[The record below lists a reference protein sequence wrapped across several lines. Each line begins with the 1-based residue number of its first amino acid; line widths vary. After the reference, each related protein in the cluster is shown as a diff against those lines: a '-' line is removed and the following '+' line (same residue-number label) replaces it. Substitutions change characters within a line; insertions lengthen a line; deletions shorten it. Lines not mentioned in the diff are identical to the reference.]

1 MTGNDSAPRSLA
13 DDLRARADDE
23 LAALLRARPDLLV
36 PVPADVSQLASRST
50 TRASTVRALDR
61 LDRFTLQVVDALVIL
76 PPPVRQAD
84 LRTALGVTA
93 ADVEK
98 ALVTLR
104 TQALLWGADDDLR
117 LPRIVHEI
125 VGPHPAGLGPPAR
138 QALLA
143 LSPFRLT
150 TVLAGLGL
158 TPVGDHAGNVDAV
171 VGLLADKAALAS
183 LLTELTDDARSALAA
198 LTPGPPTGRIDDAL
212 REVDRTTARTPI
224 DLLLS
229 VGLLVPVDSTTVV
242 LPREV
247 ALHLRGGR
255 VNTDPQTAPPAPS
268 VTERAPVTV
277 DRTAGAGA
285 FDLTRKVELLLD
297 TWATEPPPVLRTGG
311 LGVRDLRRL
320 PDLLDTDEAG
330 AALIA
335 EVAFAAGLVAASDE
349 VDEVWLPTP
358 DFDAWRREDPA
369 RRWAVLAQAWLT
381 TSRVAGLA
389 GSRDEKDRPIAPLGR
404 DLERPAAPEVRR
416 LVLEE
421 LAGLPAGWAPELVAV
436 LAALQWR
443 RPRRAGRFRDDLVRW
458 TLREAE
464 QLGVTGMGALASFVR
479 PFLEGRAGDRAVTAA
494 AESVRTSLP
503 QPLDHVLLQADLT
516 AVAPGPLRADLER
529 ELNLV
534 SDVESRGGASVH
546 RFTAGSL
553 RRALDAG
560 RSAAD
565 VHAFLTTISRTPVP
579 QPLTYLVDDVARTH
593 GQLRV
598 GTASAFVRCDD
609 QAVLAAIMADSRSG
623 SLGLRR
629 LAPTVLASS
638 VAANTLVER
647 LRQLGFSPVPE
658 AADGSIVIG
667 RVEPRRATTRFA
679 PRPALAE
686 LAAPEETLL
695 GAAVRALRAGD
706 RSRLQR
712 PVDGGSGGAGRLGRT
727 TAAATVADL
736 RDALEA
742 GSTIWIGYVDQDGAT
757 TERLVDPARLEGGW
771 LSAFDH
777 RSGEVRSF
785 AVHRISG
792 VAPVDAA

>member
-13 DDLRARADDE
+13 DDLRACADDE

-36 PVPADVSQLASRST
+36 PVPADVSQLASRAT
-50 TRASTVRALDR
+50 TRASAVRALDR
-61 LDRFTLQVVDALVIL
+61 MDRFTLQVVDALLIL
-76 PPPVRQAD
+76 SAPMSP
-84 LRTALGVTA
+84 
-93 ADVEK
+93 ADVRGSLGAPAAAVDD
-98 ALVTLR
+98 ALATLR
-104 TQALLWGADDDLR
+104 TQALLWGTDDDLR

-143 LSPFRLT
+143 LSPSRL
-150 TVLAGLGL
+150 ASIMDGLGL
-158 TPVGDHAGNVDAV
+158 TPAGDHAGNVDTVA
-171 VGLLADKAALAS
+171 GALTDPAALGA
-183 LLTELTDDARSALAA
+183 LLDGLTDDARSALAA

-212 REVDRTTARTPI
+212 REVHRATARTPI
-224 DLLLS
+224 DQLLA

-247 ALHLRGGR
+247 ALRLRGGR
-255 VNTDPQTAPPAPS
+255 VHTDLQLAPPTPS
-268 VTERAPVTV
+268 VTERSPDIV

-285 FDLTRKVELLLD
+285 FDLTRKIELLLD
-297 TWATEPPPVLRTGG
+297 TWAAEPPPVLRTGG

-320 PDLLDTDEAG
+320 PELLDTDEAG

-335 EVAFAAGLVAASDE
+335 EVAYAAGLVAVGDNA
-349 VDEVWLPTP
+349 DEVWLPTP
-358 DFDAWRREDPA
+358 EFDAWRREDPS
-369 RRWAVLAQAWLT
+369 RRWAVLVQAWLT
-381 TSRVAGLA
+381 TSRVAGVA
-389 GSRDEKDRPIAPLGR
+389 GTRDEKDRPIPPLGR

-421 LAGLPAGWAPELVAV
+421 LSRLPAGWAPDLVGV
-436 LAALQWR
+436 LAALRWR
-443 RPRRAGRFRDDLVRW
+443 RPRRAGRFRDDLARW

-464 QLGVTGMGALASFVR
+464 QLGLTGMGALASFAR
-479 PFLEGRAGDRAVTAA
+479 PLLEGRSGDRVVAA
-494 AESVRTSLP
+494 AADAVRTSLP

-516 AVAPGPLRADLER
+516 AIAPGPLRADLER
-529 ELNLV
+529 ELSLL

-560 RSAAD
+560 RTASD
-565 VHAFLTTISRTPVP
+565 VHAFLATISRTPVP

-598 GTASAFVRCDD
+598 GAASAFVRCDD
-609 QAVLAAIMADSRSG
+609 EAVLAAIMADPRSA
-623 SLGLRR
+623 SLSLRR

-638 VAANTLVER
+638 IAANTLVER

-667 RVEPRRATTRFA
+667 RAEPRRATRFA
-679 PRPALAE
+679 PRSALAE
-686 LAAPEETLL
+686 LSAPEETLL

-706 RSRLQR
+706 RSRAER
-712 PVDGGSGGAGRLGRT
+712 PADGARGRLGRT
-727 TAAATVADL
+727 TAATTLADL
-736 RDALEA
+736 REALETGA
-742 GSTIWIGYVDQDGAT
+742 TVWIGYVDQHGAT
-757 TERLVDPARLEGGW
+757 TERLVDPARIEGGW

>member
-36 PVPADVSQLASRST
+36 PVPADVSQLASRAT
-50 TRASTVRALDR
+50 TRASAVRALDR
-61 LDRFTLQVVDALVIL
+61 LDRFTLQVVDALIIL
-76 PPPVRQAD
+76 PAPVSPAG
-84 LRTALGVTA
+84 LRAALGARA
-93 ADVEK
+93 AVVDD
-98 ALVTLR
+98 ALGTLR
-104 TQALLWGADDDLR
+104 TQALVWGPDDDLR

-143 LSPFRLT
+143 LSPSRLASIM
-150 TVLAGLGL
+150 AGLGL
-158 TPVGDHAGNVDAV
+158 TPAADHAGNVDVVAAV
-171 VGLLADKAALAS
+171 LTDPSSLTALLD
-183 LLTELTDDARSALAA
+183 ELTDDARSALAA

-212 REVDRTTARTPI
+212 REVHRETARTPI
-224 DLLLS
+224 DLLLA

-247 ALHLRGGR
+247 ALQLRGGR
-255 VNTDPQTAPPAPS
+255 VHTEPQPAPPTPP
-268 VTERAPVTV
+268 VTERAPDTV

-297 TWATEPPPVLRTGG
+297 TWAAEPPPVLRTGG

-335 EVAFAAGLVAASDE
+335 EAAYAAGLLAVGNA
-349 VDEVWLPTP
+349 DEVWLPTP
-358 DFDAWRREDPA
+358 EFDAWRREDPS

-389 GSRDEKDRPIAPLGR
+389 GSRDEKDRPIPPLGR

-416 LVLEE
+416 LALEE
-421 LAGLPAGWAPELVAV
+421 LAGLPAGWAPDLVGV

-464 QLGVTGMGALASFVR
+464 QLGLTGMGALASFAR
-479 PFLEGRAGDRAVTAA
+479 PFLEGRSGERAVTAA
-494 AESVRTSLP
+494 ADAVRSSLP

-516 AVAPGPLRADLER
+516 AIAPGPLRADLER
-529 ELNLV
+529 ELSLL

-560 RSAAD
+560 RTAAD
-565 VHAFLTTISRTPVP
+565 VHAFLATISRTPVP

-598 GTASAFVRCDD
+598 GAASAFVRCDD
-609 QAVLAAIMADSRSG
+609 EAVLAAIMADPRSS

-638 VAANTLVER
+638 IAANTLVER
-647 LRQLGFSPVPE
+647 LRLLGFSPVPE

-667 RVEPRRATTRFA
+667 HSEPRRSTTRFA
-679 PRPALAE
+679 PRPGLAE
-686 LAAPEETLL
+686 LTAPEETLL

-706 RSRLQR
+706 RSRAER
-712 PVDGGSGGAGRLGRT
+712 PADGARGHLGRT
-727 TAAATVADL
+727 TAATTLADL
-736 RDALEA
+736 REALET
-742 GSTIWIGYVDQDGAT
+742 GTTVWIGYVDQHGAT
-757 TERLVDPARLEGGW
+757 TERLVDPARIDGGW

>member
-36 PVPADVSQLASRST
+36 PVPADVSQLASRAT
-50 TRASTVRALDR
+50 TRASAVRALDR
-61 LDRFTLQVVDALVIL
+61 LDRFTLQVVDALVIV
-76 PPPVRQAD
+76 PAPVSPDDVRM
-84 LRTALGVTA
+84 ALGVEDA
-93 ADVEK
+93 AVEK

-104 TQALLWGADDDLR
+104 TQALLWGSDDDLR

-143 LSPFRLT
+143 LAPSRLA
-150 TVLAGLGL
+150 VVMSGLGL
-158 TPVGDHAGNVDAV
+158 SATGDHAGNVDTVAALLSDRPALTA
-171 VGLLADKAALAS
+171 LLA
-183 LLTELTDDARSALAA
+183 ELTDDARSALDA

-212 REVDRTTARTPI
+212 RQADRATARTPI

-247 ALHLRGGR
+247 ALHLRGGL
-255 VNTDPQTAPPAPS
+255 VHAEAQPAPPVPA

-297 TWATEPPPVLRTGG
+297 TWASEPPPVLRTGG

-335 EVAFAAGLVAASDE
+335 EVAYAAGLVSASEDL
-349 VDEVWLPTP
+349 DEVWLPTP
-358 DFDAWRREDPA
+358 EFDAWRREDPA
-369 RRWAVLAQAWLT
+369 RRWAVLAHAWLS

-421 LAGLPAGWAPELVAV
+421 LAGLPAGWAPDLVGV
-436 LAALQWR
+436 LAVLQWR

-464 QLGVTGMGALASFVR
+464 QLGLTGMGALASFAR
-479 PFLEGRAGDRAVTAA
+479 PFLEGRAGERAVVAA
-494 AESVRTSLP
+494 AEAVRASLP

-516 AVAPGPLRADLER
+516 AIAPGPLRTDLER
-529 ELNLV
+529 ELSLI

-565 VHAFLTTISRTPVP
+565 VHAFLAAISRTPVP

-609 QAVLAAIMADSRSG
+609 ETVLAAIMADPRSS

-638 VAANTLVER
+638 IAANSLVER

-667 RVEPRRATTRFA
+667 RSMPRRATTRFA
-679 PRPALAE
+679 PRAALAE
-686 LAAPEETLL
+686 LTAPEETLL

-706 RSRLQR
+706 RSRAEG
-712 PVDGGSGGAGRLGRT
+712 PADGTPARLGRT
-727 TAAATVADL
+727 TAAATLADL
-736 RDALEA
+736 RDALETGA
-742 GSTIWIGYVDQDGAT
+742 TVWIGYVDQHGAT
-757 TERLVDPARLEGGW
+757 TERLVDPARIEGGW

-792 VAPVDAA
+792 VAPVGAA

>member
-36 PVPADVSQLASRST
+36 PVPADVSQLASRAT
-50 TRASTVRALDR
+50 TRASAVRALDR
-61 LDRFTLQVVDALVIL
+61 LDRFTLQVVDALMIL
-76 PPPVRQAD
+76 PAPASVGG
-84 LRTALGVTA
+84 LRAALG
-93 ADVEK
+93 ADVDE
-98 ALVTLR
+98 ALTALR
-104 TQALLWGADDDLR
+104 TQALVWGPDDDLR
-117 LPRIVHEI
+117 LPRIVYEI

-143 LSPFRLT
+143 LSPSRL
-150 TVLAGLGL
+150 AAIMDGLGL
-158 TPVGDHAGNVDAV
+158 SPAGTHAADVDAV
-171 VGLLADKAALAS
+171 AAALTDPAALTA
-183 LLTELTDDARSALAA
+183 LLDDLTDDARSALAA

-212 REVDRTTARTPI
+212 REVHRATARTPI
-224 DLLLS
+224 DLLLAA
-229 VGLLVPVDSTTVV
+229 GLLVPVDGTTVV

-255 VNTDPQTAPPAPS
+255 VHTDLQLAPPTPT
-268 VTERAPVTV
+268 VTERTPDIV

-297 TWATEPPPVLRTGG
+297 TWAADPPPVLRTGG

-335 EVAFAAGLVAASDE
+335 EVAYAAGLVSVGDDH
-349 VDEVWLPTP
+349 DEVWLPTP
-358 DFDAWRREDPA
+358 EFDAWRRDEPP
-369 RRWAVLAQAWLT
+369 RRWAVLVQGWLT

-389 GSRDEKDRPIAPLGR
+389 GSRDEKDRPIPPLGR

-416 LVLEE
+416 LALAE
-421 LAGLPAGWAPELVAV
+421 LAALPAGWAPDLVGV

-464 QLGVTGMGALASFVR
+464 QLGLTGMGAFASFAR
-479 PFLEGRAGDRAVTAA
+479 PFLEGRAAERVVAA
-494 AESVRTSLP
+494 AADAVRPSLP

-516 AVAPGPLRADLER
+516 AIAPGPLRADLER
-529 ELNLV
+529 ELNLL

-560 RSAAD
+560 RTAAD
-565 VHAFLTTISRTPVP
+565 VHAFLATISRTPVP

-598 GTASAFVRCDD
+598 GAASAFVRCDD
-609 QAVLAAIMADSRSG
+609 EATLAAIVADPRSS

-638 VAANTLVER
+638 IAANTLVER

-667 RVEPRRATTRFA
+667 RTEPRRASARFA
-679 PRPALAE
+679 SRSALTE
-686 LAAPEETLL
+686 IAAPEETLL

-706 RSRLQR
+706 RSRAER
-712 PVDGGSGGAGRLGRT
+712 PANGTPGRLGRT
-727 TAAATVADL
+727 TAATTLADL
-736 RDALEA
+736 REAL
-742 GSTIWIGYVDQDGAT
+742 GTGTTVWIGYVDQHGAT
-757 TERLVDPARLEGGW
+757 TERLVDPARIDGGW

>member
-36 PVPADVSQLASRST
+36 PVPADVSQLASRAT
-50 TRASTVRALDR
+50 TRASAVRALDR
-61 LDRFTLQVVDALVIL
+61 LDRFALQVLDALLIL
-76 PPPVRQAD
+76 PAPLSPADVRG
-84 LRTALGVTA
+84 ALGAPA
-93 ADVEK
+93 AAVDG
-98 ALVTLR
+98 ALATMR
-104 TQALLWGADDDLR
+104 TQGLLWGPDDDLR
-117 LPRIVHEI
+117 LPRVVHEI

-143 LSPFRLT
+143 LSPSRL
-150 TVLAGLGL
+150 ASIMDGLGL
-158 TPVGDHAGNVDAV
+158 TPSGEHADDAAAAAGV
-171 VGLLADKAALAS
+171 LADSGTLAT
-183 LLTELTDDARSALAA
+183 LLDELTDDARSALAA

-212 REVDRTTARTPI
+212 REVHRETARTPI
-224 DLLLS
+224 DLLLA

-255 VNTDPQTAPPAPS
+255 VHTEPQPAQPAPA
-268 VTERAPVTV
+268 VTERSPDTV

-285 FDLTRKVELLLD
+285 YDLTRKVELLLD
-297 TWATEPPPVLRTGG
+297 TWAADPPPVLRTGG

-320 PDLLDTDEAG
+320 PELLDTDEAG

-335 EVAFAAGLVAASDE
+335 EVAYAAGLVAVGDDADE
-349 VDEVWLPTP
+349 MWLPTP
-358 DFDAWRREDPA
+358 EFDAWRREEPS
-369 RRWAVLAQAWLT
+369 RRWAVLVQAWLA

-389 GSRDEKDRPIAPLGR
+389 GTRDEKDRPIPPLGR

-416 LVLEE
+416 LALEVL
-421 LAGLPAGWAPELVAV
+421 AALPAGWAPDLVGV

-464 QLGVTGMGALASFVR
+464 QLGLTGMGALASFAR
-479 PFLEGRAGDRAVTAA
+479 PLLEGRNGERVVTAA
-494 AESVRTSLP
+494 AEAVRASLP

-529 ELNLV
+529 ELSLL

-560 RSAAD
+560 RTASD
-565 VHAFLTTISRTPVP
+565 VHTFLATISRTPVP

-598 GTASAFVRCDD
+598 GVASAFVRCDD
-609 QAVLAAIMADSRSG
+609 EAVLAAIMADPRSS
-623 SLGLRR
+623 SLGLRL

-638 VAANTLVER
+638 IAAGTLVER

-667 RVEPRRATTRFA
+667 RTEQRRATTRFA

-686 LAAPEETLL
+686 LSAPDETLL

-706 RSRLQR
+706 RSRAER
-712 PVDGGSGGAGRLGRT
+712 PADGARGRPGRT
-727 TAAATVADL
+727 TAATTLADL
-736 RDALEA
+736 REALET
-742 GSTIWIGYVDQDGAT
+742 GTTVWIGYVDQHGAT
-757 TERLVDPARLEGGW
+757 TERLVDPARIEGGW

>member
-36 PVPADVSQLASRST
+36 PVPADVSQLASRAT
-50 TRASTVRALDR
+50 TRASAVRALDR
-61 LDRFTLQVVDALVIL
+61 LDRFTLQLVDALLIA
-76 PPPVRQAD
+76 PAPVSRAA
-84 LRTALGVTA
+84 LRGALGAKA
-93 ADVEK
+93 AAVDAALTTLRAQ
-98 ALVTLR
+98 ALV
-104 TQALLWGADDDLR
+104 WGPDDDLR

-143 LSPFRLT
+143 LPPSRLASIVT
-150 TVLAGLGL
+150 GLGL
-158 TPVGDHAGNVDAV
+158 APATDHAGNADAAAGV
-171 VGLLADKAALAS
+171 LTDPAGLTAL
-183 LLTELTDDARSALAA
+183 LGELTDDARSALAA

-212 REVDRTTARTPI
+212 RDVRRETARTPI
-224 DLLLS
+224 DLLLAT
-229 VGLLVPVDSTTVV
+229 GLLVPVDATTVV

-255 VNTDPQTAPPAPS
+255 VHSDVQAAPPTPS
-268 VTERAPVTV
+268 ITERTPDVV

-297 TWATEPPPVLRTGG
+297 TWAGEPPPVLRTGG

-320 PDLLDTDEAG
+320 PELLDTDEAG

-335 EVAFAAGLVAASDE
+335 EVAYAAGLVAVGEDL
-349 VDEVWLPTP
+349 DEVWLPTP
-358 DFDAWRREDPA
+358 EFDAWRREDPA
-369 RRWAVLAQAWLT
+369 RRWAVLVQAWLG

-389 GSRDEKDRPIAPLGR
+389 GTRDEKDRPIPPLGR

-416 LVLEE
+416 LALEE
-421 LAGLPAGWAPELVAV
+421 LAGLPAGWAPDLVGV

-464 QLGVTGMGALASFVR
+464 QLGLTGMGALASFAR
-479 PFLEGRAGDRAVTAA
+479 PLLEGRGADRVVAA
-494 AESVRTSLP
+494 AADAVRASLP

-516 AVAPGPLRADLER
+516 AIAPGPLRADLER
-529 ELNLV
+529 ELSLL

-560 RSAAD
+560 RTAAD
-565 VHAFLTTISRTPVP
+565 VHAFLATISRTPVP

-598 GTASAFVRCDD
+598 GAASAFVRCDD
-609 QAVLAAIMADSRSG
+609 EAVLAAIVADPRSS

-638 VAANTLVER
+638 IPANTLVER
-647 LRQLGFSPVPE
+647 LRQLGFTPVPE
-658 AADGSIVIG
+658 GADGSIVIG
-667 RVEPRRATTRFA
+667 RAEPRRATTRFGA
-679 PRPALAE
+679 RPSPAE
-686 LAAPEETLL
+686 LTTPEETLL

-706 RSRLQR
+706 RSRAER
-712 PVDGGSGGAGRLGRT
+712 PADGGRGRLGRT
-727 TAAATVADL
+727 TAATTLADL
-736 RDALEA
+736 REALET
-742 GSTIWIGYVDQDGAT
+742 GTTVWIGYVDQHGAT
-757 TERLVDPARLEGGW
+757 TERLVDPARIEGGW

>member
-36 PVPADVSQLASRST
+36 PVPADVSQLASRAT
-50 TRASTVRALDR
+50 TRASAVRALDR

-76 PPPVRQAD
+76 PAPTGPADVRA
-84 LRTALGVTA
+84 ALGATA
-93 ADVEK
+93 AAVDG
-98 ALVTLR
+98 ALATLR
-104 TQALLWGADDDLR
+104 TQALLWGPDDDLR

-143 LSPFRLT
+143 LPPSRL
-150 TVLAGLGL
+150 ASIMDGLDL
-158 TPVGDHAGNVDAV
+158 TPAADHAGNVDAV
-171 VGLLADKAALAS
+171 AAQLTDPAALTR
-183 LLTELTDDARSALAA
+183 LLDELTDDARSALAA

-212 REVDRTTARTPI
+212 REVQRATARTPI
-224 DLLLS
+224 DLLLA

-247 ALHLRGGR
+247 ALQLRGGR
-255 VNTDPQTAPPAPS
+255 VHTEPQPAPPTPP
-268 VTERAPVTV
+268 VTERAPDTV

-285 FDLTRKVELLLD
+285 YDLTRKVELLLD
-297 TWATEPPPVLRTGG
+297 TWAAEPPPVLRTGG

-320 PDLLDTDEAG
+320 PELLDTDEAG

-335 EVAFAAGLVAASDE
+335 EVAYAAGLVAIGDA
-349 VDEVWLPTP
+349 DEVWLPTP
-358 DFDAWRREDPA
+358 EFDAWRREEPA
-369 RRWAVLAQAWLT
+369 RRWAVLAQGWLG

-416 LVLEE
+416 LALEE
-421 LAGLPAGWAPELVAV
+421 LAGLPAGWAPDLVGV

-464 QLGVTGMGALASFVR
+464 QLGLTGMGALASFAR
-479 PFLEGRAGDRAVTAA
+479 PLLAGRGGDRAVDAA
-494 AESVRTSLP
+494 TEAVRASLP

-516 AVAPGPLRADLER
+516 AIAPGPLRTDLER
-529 ELNLV
+529 ELSLL

-560 RSAAD
+560 RTAAD
-565 VHAFLTTISRTPVP
+565 VHAFLATISRTPVP

-598 GTASAFVRCDD
+598 GSASAFVRCDD
-609 QAVLAAIMADSRSG
+609 EAVLAAIMADPRSS
-623 SLGLRR
+623 SLSLRR

-638 VAANTLVER
+638 IAANTLVER

-667 RVEPRRATTRFA
+667 RMEPRRAAGRFA
-679 PRPALAE
+679 PRPVPSE

-706 RSRLQR
+706 RSRAER
-712 PVDGGSGGAGRLGRT
+712 PADGGRGRLGRT
-727 TAAATVADL
+727 TAATTLAELREALEVGATV
-736 RDALEA
+736 
-742 GSTIWIGYVDQDGAT
+742 WIGYVDQHGAT
-757 TERLVDPARLEGGW
+757 TERLIDPARIEGGW

>member
-36 PVPADVSQLASRST
+36 PVPADVSQLASRAT
-50 TRASTVRALDR
+50 TRASAVRALDR
-61 LDRFTLQVVDALVIL
+61 LDRFTLQVVDALLIL
-76 PPPVRQAD
+76 PAPAGPAD
-84 LRTALGVTA
+84 LRAALGVTDA
-93 ADVEK
+93 AVEK

-104 TQALLWGADDDLR
+104 SQALLWGTDDDLR

-143 LSPFRLT
+143 LPPSRLAAVMT
-150 TVLAGLGL
+150 GLGL
-158 TPVGDHAGNVDAV
+158 TPGGDHTGNVDV
-171 VGLLADKAALAS
+171 VAALLADATALGS
-183 LLTELTDDARSALAA
+183 LLDELTDDARSALAA

-212 REVDRTTARTPI
+212 REVDRATARTPI
-224 DLLLS
+224 DLLLA

-247 ALHLRGGR
+247 ALHLRGGL
-255 VNTDPQTAPPAPS
+255 VHTEPQTAPPTPP
-268 VTERAPVTV
+268 VTERTPVTV

-330 AALIA
+330 AALIT
-335 EVAFAAGLVAASDE
+335 EVAYAAGLVAPSDE
-349 VDEVWLPTP
+349 IDEVWLPTTE
-358 DFDAWRREDPA
+358 FDAWRREDPA
-369 RRWAVLAQAWLT
+369 RRWAVLAQAWLS

-389 GSRDEKDRPIAPLGR
+389 GSRDEKDRPVAPLGR

-421 LAGLPAGWAPELVAV
+421 LAGLPAGWAPDLVGV

-464 QLGVTGMGALASFVR
+464 QLGVTGMGALASFAR
-479 PFLEGRAGDRAVTAA
+479 PFLEGRAGERAVASATEA
-494 AESVRTSLP
+494 VRSSLP

-529 ELNLV
+529 ELSLI

-565 VHAFLTTISRTPVP
+565 VHAFLATISRTPVP

-593 GQLRV
+593 GRLRV

-609 QAVLAAIMADSRSG
+609 QSVVAAIMADPRSS

-638 VAANTLVER
+638 IAANTLVER

-658 AADGSIVIG
+658 APDGSIVIG
-667 RVEPRRATTRFA
+667 RAEPRRASTRYA

-686 LAAPEETLL
+686 LTAPEETLL

-706 RSRLQR
+706 RSRAER
-712 PVDGGSGGAGRLGRT
+712 PDGGTPGRLGRT
-727 TAAATVADL
+727 TAATTLADL
-736 RDALEA
+736 RDALET
-742 GSTIWIGYVDQDGAT
+742 GTTVWIGYVDQHGAT

>member
-13 DDLRARADDE
+13 DDLRGRADDE

-36 PVPADVSQLASRST
+36 PVPADVSQLASRAT
-50 TRASTVRALDR
+50 TRASAVRALDR
-61 LDRFTLQVVDALVIL
+61 LDRFTLQVLDALVIL
-76 PPPVRQAD
+76 PAPVGRPDVQD
-84 LRTALGVTA
+84 ALGAPA
-93 ADVEK
+93 AAVDG
-98 ALVTLR
+98 ALATLR
-104 TQALLWGADDDLR
+104 TQALLWGPDDDLR

-143 LSPFRLT
+143 LSPSRLASI
-150 TVLAGLGL
+150 LDGLGL
-158 TPVGDHAGNVDAV
+158 SPSAGDHAGNVDAV
-171 VGLLADKAALAS
+171 AGVLTDPGTLAAL
-183 LLTELTDDARSALAA
+183 LDELTDDARSALAA

-212 REVDRTTARTPI
+212 REVHRETARTPI
-224 DLLLS
+224 DLLLA

-255 VNTDPQTAPPAPS
+255 VHPDVQTAPPAPS
-268 VTERAPVTV
+268 VTERSPDTV

-297 TWATEPPPVLRTGG
+297 TWAAEPPPVLRTGG

-320 PDLLDTDEAG
+320 PELLDTDEAG

-335 EVAFAAGLVAASDE
+335 EVAYAAGLVAVGDDA
-349 VDEVWLPTP
+349 DEVWLPTP
-358 DFDAWRREDPA
+358 EFDVWRREDPA
-369 RRWAVLAQAWLT
+369 RRWAVLVQAWLT

-389 GSRDEKDRPIAPLGR
+389 GSRDEKDRPIPPLGR

-416 LVLEE
+416 LALDE
-421 LAGLPAGWAPELVAV
+421 LAALPAGWAPDLVGV

-464 QLGVTGMGALASFVR
+464 QLGLTGMGALASFAR
-479 PFLEGRAGDRAVTAA
+479 PLLEGRSGERAVTAA
-494 AESVRTSLP
+494 TEAVRASLP

-516 AVAPGPLRADLER
+516 AIAPGPLRADLER
-529 ELNLV
+529 ELGLL

-560 RSAAD
+560 RTASD
-565 VHAFLTTISRTPVP
+565 VHAFLAAISRTPVP

-598 GTASAFVRCDD
+598 GAASAFVRCDD
-609 QAVLAAIMADSRSG
+609 ETVLAAIMADPRSS

-638 VAANTLVER
+638 IAANTLVDR

-667 RVEPRRATTRFA
+667 RAEPRRATTRFA
-679 PRPALAE
+679 PRPAPAE
-686 LAAPEETLL
+686 LSTPDEALL

-706 RSRLQR
+706 RSR
-712 PVDGGSGGAGRLGRT
+712 A
-727 TAAATVADL
+727 
-736 RDALEA
+736 E
-742 GSTIWIGYVDQDGAT
+742 
-757 TERLVDPARLEGGW
+757 
-771 LSAFDH
+771 
-777 RSGEVRSF
+777 
-785 AVHRISG
+785 
-792 VAPVDAA
+792 

>member
-36 PVPADVSQLASRST
+36 PVPADVSQLASRAT
-50 TRASTVRALDR
+50 TRASAVRALDR
-61 LDRFTLQVVDALVIL
+61 LDRFTLQVVDALVIA
-76 PPPVRQAD
+76 PAPVSPDAVRA
-84 LRTALGVTA
+84 ALGV
-93 ADVEK
+93 ADATVDK

-104 TQALLWGADDDLR
+104 TQALLWGPDDDLR

-143 LSPFRLT
+143 LAPSRLAA
-150 TVLAGLGL
+150 VMSGLGL
-158 TPVGDHAGNVDAV
+158 SATGDHAGDAEAV
-171 VGLLADKAALAS
+171 AALLSDDAALTALLA
-183 LLTELTDDARSALAA
+183 ELTDDARSALAA

-212 REVDRTTARTPI
+212 READRATARTPI

-247 ALHLRGGR
+247 ALHLRGGL
-255 VNTDPQTAPPAPS
+255 VHAEAQPAPPVPP
-268 VTERAPVTV
+268 VTERTPVTV

-297 TWATEPPPVLRTGG
+297 TWAAEPPPVLRTGG

-330 AALIA
+330 GALIA
-335 EVAFAAGLVAASDE
+335 EVAYAAGLVGASEDL
-349 VDEVWLPTP
+349 DEVWLPTP
-358 DFDAWRREDPA
+358 EFDVWRREEPA
-369 RRWAVLAQAWLT
+369 RRWAALAHAWLT

-421 LAGLPAGWAPELVAV
+421 LAALPAGWAPDLVGV
-436 LAALQWR
+436 LAVLQWR

-464 QLGVTGMGALASFVR
+464 QLGLTGMGALASFVR
-479 PFLEGRAGDRAVTAA
+479 PFLEGRAGDRAVVAA
-494 AESVRTSLP
+494 AEAVRASLP

-529 ELNLV
+529 ELGLL

-560 RSAAD
+560 RTAAD
-565 VHAFLTTISRTPVP
+565 VHAFLATISRTPVP

-598 GTASAFVRCDD
+598 GAASAFVRCDD
-609 QAVLAAIMADSRSG
+609 ETVLAAIMADPRSS

-638 VAANTLVER
+638 IAANTLVER

-667 RVEPRRATTRFA
+667 RTEPRRATPRFA

-686 LAAPEETLL
+686 LTAPEETLL

-706 RSRLQR
+706 RSRAER
-712 PVDGGSGGAGRLGRT
+712 PADGAPARPGRT
-727 TAAATVADL
+727 TAATTLADL
-736 RDALEA
+736 REALETGA
-742 GSTIWIGYVDQDGAT
+742 TVWIGYVDQHGST
-757 TERLVDPARLEGGW
+757 TERLVDPARIEGGW

>member
-36 PVPADVSQLASRST
+36 PVPADVSQLASRAT
-50 TRASTVRALDR
+50 TRASAVRSLDR
-61 LDRFTLQVVDALVIL
+61 LDRFTLQVVDALMIL
-76 PPPVRQAD
+76 PAPVSVLD
-84 LRTALGVTA
+84 LREALG
-93 ADVEK
+93 ADVDA
-98 ALVTLR
+98 ALTTLR
-104 TQALLWGADDDLR
+104 TQALAWGPDDDLR

-143 LSPFRLT
+143 LSPSRL
-150 TVLAGLGL
+150 AAIMDGLGL
-158 TPVGDHAGNVDAV
+158 SPTGTHAADVDAV
-171 VGLLADKAALAS
+171 AGVLTDPAALTA
-183 LLTELTDDARSALAA
+183 LLDDLTDDARSALAA

-212 REVDRTTARTPI
+212 REVHRAAARTPI
-224 DLLLS
+224 DLLLA
-229 VGLLVPVDSTTVV
+229 VGLLVPVDATTVV

-255 VNTDPQTAPPAPS
+255 VHTDLQLSPPTPA
-268 VTERAPVTV
+268 VTERTPDIV

-297 TWATEPPPVLRTGG
+297 TWAAEPPPVLRTGG

-320 PDLLDTDEAG
+320 PELLDTDEAG

-335 EVAFAAGLVAASDE
+335 EVAYAAGLLAVGDDL
-349 VDEVWLPTP
+349 DEVWLPTP
-358 DFDAWRREDPA
+358 EFDAWRRDDPS
-369 RRWAVLAQAWLT
+369 RRWAELVQAWLT

-389 GSRDEKDRPIAPLGR
+389 GGRDEKDRPIPPLGR

-416 LVLEE
+416 LTLDE
-421 LAGLPAGWAPELVAV
+421 LAALPAGWAPDLVGV

-464 QLGVTGMGALASFVR
+464 QLGLTGMGAFASFAR
-479 PFLEGRAGDRAVTAA
+479 PFLEGRGAERVVAA
-494 AESVRTSLP
+494 AADAVRPSLP

-516 AVAPGPLRADLER
+516 AIAPGPLRADLER
-529 ELNLV
+529 ELSLL

-560 RSAAD
+560 RTAAD
-565 VHAFLTTISRTPVP
+565 VHAFLATISRTPVP

-598 GTASAFVRCDD
+598 GAASAFVRCDD
-609 QAVLAAIMADSRSG
+609 EATLAAIVADPRSS

-638 VAANTLVER
+638 IAANTLVER

-667 RVEPRRATTRFA
+667 RSEPRRASARFA
-679 PRPALAE
+679 SRSAPSE
-686 LAAPEETLL
+686 ITAPEETLL

-706 RSRLQR
+706 RSRAER
-712 PVDGGSGGAGRLGRT
+712 PADGGRGGRLGRT
-727 TAAATVADL
+727 TAATTLADL
-736 RDALEA
+736 REALET
-742 GSTIWIGYVDQDGAT
+742 GRTVWIGYVDQHGAT
-757 TERLVDPARLEGGW
+757 TERLVDPARIDGGW